1 MFEDRASGASLD
13 RLGLDALRDAV
24 SAGGVDVVLAQDRDR
39 FSREPAHYYVLGEEF
54 LQHGT
59 SLKALNDHGDDS
71 PEGMLTDGILD
82 QLAKFERAKSA
93 ERTRRGRMRKAQEG
107 KIVGTGKAP
116 YGFYYADDHYHLDQ
130 DRMVW
135 VRRIFEMIADG
146 HSIYEVAQ
154 YLRRTGA
161 PPPGGAGGNWHR
173 TTIRNI
179 ILSDTYLGTFWWGK
193 EKRTATTVS
202 VVENG
207 VRTYRK
213 KVKREERPREE
224 WTAIPVPDSGIPHET
239 IARARDRIEMNT
251 WTPSRNSNRTWELS
265 GGIAVCGHCGSRL
278 KTHITSNA
286 AKTKYFCYVCPK
298 RTSNRDN
305 GTCPNTK
312 HYRAEALELLV
323 RDILLDALQE
333 ETWADFVDKTYNRRI
348 EDLRKMHR
356 FDPSKTRERL
366 LKRIDSLETKMT
378 RLVDLFTDD
387 DISKE
392 TYRET
397 KSSIQEQI
405 SEGRDE
411 LSKID
416 DLDTEMDRLEDLR
429 AALLSVENPF
439 SGHYVFVG
447 DVDPNVVVDHGLSYG
462 SKETAARRRL
472 DFYRQAGL
480 RVKVGQET
488 EISLDIGG
496 TSVCKSP
503 RASGSTR
510 SPTGT
515 L

>member
-1 MFEDRASGASLD
+1 
-13 RLGLDALRDAV
+13 
-24 SAGGVDVVLAQDRDR
+24 
-39 FSREPAHYYVLGEEF
+39 
-54 LQHGT
+54 
-59 SLKALNDHGDDS
+59 
-71 PEGMLTDGILD
+71 
-82 QLAKFERAKSA
+82 
-93 ERTRRGRMRKAQEG
+93 
-107 KIVGTGKAP
+107 
-116 YGFYYADDHYHLDQ
+116 
-130 DRMVW
+130 
-135 VRRIFEMIADG
+135 
-146 HSIYEVAQ
+146 
-154 YLRRTGA
+154 
-161 PPPGGAGGNWHR
+161 
-173 TTIRNI
+173 
-179 ILSDTYLGTFWWGK
+179 
-193 EKRTATTVS
+193 
-202 VVENG
+202 
-207 VRTYRK
+207 
-213 KVKREERPREE
+213 
-224 WTAIPVPDSGIPHET
+224 
-239 IARARDRIEMNT
+239 
-251 WTPSRNSNRTWELS
+251 
-265 GGIAVCGHCGSRL
+265 VCGHCGSRL
-278 KTHITSNA
+278 KTHTTSNA
-286 AKTKYFCYVCPK
+286 AKTKYFYYVCPK

-333 ETWADFVDKTYNRRI
+333 ETWADFVDKTYSRRM

-392 TYRET
+392 TYQEK
-397 KSSIQEQI
+397 KSFIQEQI
-405 SEGRDE
+405 SGGRDE

-472 DFYRQAGL
+472 NFYRQAAL

-496 TSVCKSP
+496 TSVRKSA
-503 RASGSTR
+503 RASDNTR

-515 L
+515 P